1 MSAPPP
7 PKLPDLV
14 GLTIL
19 IVDDNDDAIELL
31 SVFFKACGASVLVAR
46 SAPGAL
52 AYIDTAPK
60 LDVVVTDISMPLM
73 DGVELTR
80 KVRVHPTRRSLPMV
94 ALTGFY
100 QDYPNTEHFD
110 AYLRKPVDF
119 DHLGDVIRHLT
130 RR

>member
-1 MSAPPP
+1 MSVPSPPR
-7 PKLPDLV
+7 LPDLA

-31 SVFFKACGASVLVAR
+31 STFLKACGAVVLIAR
-46 SAPGAL
+46 SALGAL
-52 AYIDTAPK
+52 TYIDMTPK

-80 KVRVHPTRRSLPMV
+80 KVRAHPTRRSLPMI

-100 QDYPNTEHFD
+100 EDYPNTEHFD
-110 AYLRKPVDF
+110 AYLRKPIDF
-119 DHLGDVIRHLT
+119 EHLTGVIRHLT